1 MIWNLETKHFG
12 LQKGTN
18 LFHKSYSLAPCSNF
32 PFPWEGM
39 LLCSLCGSW
48 CNFNSSLSNTLLFN
62 IKNSVCLME
71 QCSMES

>member
-32 PFPWEGM
+32 PFPWEGDVIM
-39 LLCSLCGSW
+39 FYLWLL
-48 CNFNSSLSNTLLFN
+48 
-62 IKNSVCLME
+62 V
-71 QCSMES
+71 